1 MHHGSGSVDA
11 PRNIVVAGSDPWPSC
26 HTSTSPSLV
35 VDSHSKYSAHV
46 TMSKIFGPT
55 NTSLMII
62 RNCTL
67 NGSSGISKMMVE
79 KDRSLEYFKVGKSA
93 NEDGTK

>member
-1 MHHGSGSVDA
+1 
-11 PRNIVVAGSDPWPSC
+11 
-26 HTSTSPSLV
+26 
-35 VDSHSKYSAHV
+35 
-46 TMSKIFGPT
+46 MSKIFGPT

-67 NGSSGISKMMVE
+67 NGSSGSSKMMVE